1 MKRILLKRTAMLLVL
16 SVTGFMLYSCTPS
29 GDGPGGETTNPTI
42 PVVTTNDVSNITYTT
57 AEVAGIIVSNGN
69 SSILRSGFCWSRNPV
84 PTISDNV
91 SLDGSPSGTFKTN
104 MQNLEEGVDY
114 YVRAYATNI
123 AGTGYGAEKKF
134 TTNLSCQTM
143 VSRRQGY
150 QVWAGN
156 QPYYQLANHYDYF
169 YSIDKYY
176 TLIGESTTTQTF
188 NTGTYLYYVI
198 VSKYWNCLDAIQFND
213 GTYYN
218 HGQGYTLITGL
229 AEVAPITGAPDGV
242 FGKFGTKGICPPNGT
257 ATYNAYIT
265 DDKTITSRGG
275 GLRVIVGSGCQ

>member
-1 MKRILLKRTAMLLVL
+1 MKRILLKRTAILTVL
-16 SVTGFMLYSCTPS
+16 AAAGFLFYSCTPS
-29 GDGPGGETTNPTI
+29 GDGPGGENQTPTI
-42 PVVTTNDVSNITYTT
+42 PVVTTNDVYNITYTT
-57 AEVAGIIVSNGN
+57 AEVGGTIVSNGN
-69 SSILRSGFCWSRNPV
+69 STILRSGFCWGKNPM
-84 PTISDNV
+84 PTLSDTFTQ
-91 SLDGSPSGTFKTN
+91 DGGQSGNFRTN
-104 MQNLEEGVDY
+104 MTNLEEGVDY
-114 YVRAYATNI
+114 YVRAYSTNNV
-123 AGTGYGAEKKF
+123 GTAYGAEKKF

-143 VSRRQGY
+143 TSRRQGY

-213 GTYYN
+213 GTYYG

-229 AEVAPITGAPDGV
+229 TDVAQITGAPDGV
-242 FGKFGTKGICPPNGT
+242 YGKFGTKGICPPNGT

-275 GLRVIVGSGCQ
+275 GLKVIVGSGCQ